1 MFERWIRAV
10 IRWRRL
16 VLVAWFI
23 VALLGALAAAQLP
36 SLLTTTLSVP
46 GTSSAMADTILV
58 HDFHENVEGTFTV
71 VQPLSTGSPAQVAFF
86 ERRITRAASALPTG
100 SISQER
106 AFAGVLYV
114 NVNTSMNLAHAANS
128 TALFRA
134 ALQREGL
141 HHALVT
147 GPPALQH
154 DITPV
159 LSSDLHRGELL
170 AGVLSLLLL
179 IAVLGI
185 CWAVLVPFIVAGVTT
200 AATLA
205 VVDLLA
211 HHFVM
216 VLYVPNVIELIGL
229 ALAIDYS
236 LLIVHRF
243 RFEVE
248 SGEST
253 VDEAIVRTMQRAGR
267 TVVLSGFAVAIG
279 LTTLFIVPVPLV
291 RSLGAAGLVVPAFAI
306 ICALTLQPALLRMLG
321 ERGVAPVG
329 LKGLMTRR
337 EFSTGAWSRIARV
350 VSARPRTV
358 LAISLVILLAAMASV
373 LGLQLTPGS
382 TTAIPQG
389 IEAARALNI
398 VSTRTGP
405 GVITPL
411 QIIIDT
417 GRAGGDTTRSA
428 SLDRLH
434 FAEAI
439 LKVPD
444 VLIVAIGHTVPY
456 ENPSRRY
463 EQLLVVAR
471 QEFGSASS
479 QHLVH
484 VLRDNVVPRAS
495 FPAGT
500 KIYVGGAPAQG
511 VDFLDAIYGNFPWIV
526 LLALILA
533 YLVLVRAFRSLILPL
548 VAAILDLISV
558 GVAYGVLVLVFRF
571 GIGSSLLGTYRVS
584 QIEGWV
590 PVFLFAMLFGLS
602 MDYEVFIVSR
612 IREVWLQGASNS
624 DAIVEGLA
632 NTGGVVTSAALIMVA
647 ALSGLVFGHVAGL
660 QELGVGLALGV
671 LVDATL
677 VRGLLLPSVMT
688 LLGRWNWWLPAQ
700 AARLLRTTASPLEDR
715 EARLRVPADEIT

>member
-10 IRWRRL
+10 IRWRRI
-16 VLVAWFI
+16 VFIGWFLI
-23 VALLGALAAAQLP
+23 AVVGALAAVQLP
-36 SLLTTTLSVP
+36 SLLTTSLSVP
-46 GTSSAMADTILV
+46 GTSSAQADTILI

-71 VQPLSTGSPAQVAFF
+71 VQPLTNGSSAQVASL
-86 ERRITRAASALPTG
+86 ESRIKRAVSALPTANV
-100 SISQER
+100 SQER

-114 NVNTSMNLAHAANS
+114 NVSTTMNLARAANS
-128 TALFRA
+128 TETLRSALRH
-134 ALQREGL
+134 EGL
-141 HHALVT
+141 DHALVT

-170 AGVLSLLLL
+170 AGVLAMLLL
-179 IAVLGI
+179 IAVLGV
-185 CWAVLVPFIVAGVTT
+185 CWAVLVPFLVAGVTT

-243 RFEVE
+243 RSEINE
-248 SGEST
+248 GESS
-253 VDEAIVRTMQRAGR
+253 VEDAIVRTMQRAGR
-267 TVVLSGFAVAIG
+267 TVILSGFAVAIG

-291 RSLGAAGLVVPAFAI
+291 RSLGAAGLVVPFFAI
-306 ICALTLQPALLRMLG
+306 VCALTLQPALLRVLG

-329 LKGLMTRR
+329 LRGLMARR
-337 EFSTGAWSRIARV
+337 EISTSAWARV
-350 VSARPRTV
+350 ARTVTSRPRTLLLCAVV
-358 LAISLVILLAAMASV
+358 LLVAPLVSV
-373 LGLQLTPGS
+373 AGLTLTPGS

-398 VSTRTGP
+398 VATRSGP

-411 QIIIDT
+411 QVIIDT
-417 GRAGGDTTRSA
+417 GRAGGDTTKKA
-428 SLDRLH
+428 SLARLH
-434 FAEAI
+434 LAEAI
-439 LKVPD
+439 LTTPG
-444 VLIVAIGHTVPY
+444 VLIVAIGHTIPF
-456 ENPSRRY
+456 EDRSRRF

-471 QEFGSASS
+471 QDFGSPSS
-479 QHLVH
+479 QQLVH
-484 VLRDNVVPRAS
+484 VLRERVVPSAT
-495 FPAGT
+495 FPKGT

-526 LLALILA
+526 LLALVLA
-533 YLVLVRAFRSLILPL
+533 YLILLRAFKSLVLPL
-548 VAAILDLISV
+548 LAAVLDLISV
-558 GVAYGVLVLVFRF
+558 GVAYGFLVLVFRY
-571 GIGSSLLGTYRVS
+571 GLGSSLLHTYRVS

-612 IREVWLQGASNS
+612 IREAWLQGANNA
-624 DAIVEGLA
+624 DAIIEGLT
-632 NTGGVVTSAALIMVA
+632 NTGGVVTSAALIMMA
-647 ALSGLVFGHVAGL
+647 ALSGLVFGHIAGL

-671 LVDATL
+671 LVDATI
-677 VRGLLLPSVMT
+677 VRGLLLPSLMT
-688 LLGRWNWWLPAQ
+688 LLGRWNWWLPERV
-700 AARLLRTTASPLEDR
+700 ARLLHATASPLEDR
-715 EARLRVPADEIT
+715 AARLRVTDEETT